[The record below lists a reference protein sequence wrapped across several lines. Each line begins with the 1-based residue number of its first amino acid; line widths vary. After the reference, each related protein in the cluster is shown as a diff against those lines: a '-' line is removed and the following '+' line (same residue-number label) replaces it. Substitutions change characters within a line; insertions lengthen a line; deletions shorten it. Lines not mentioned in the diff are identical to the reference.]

1 MPKLYQYLINDIID
15 IKSWLVKNSFD
26 VASFRRVTVE
36 SVEKVQVFGNLDK
49 ALNEKFIIKIRF
61 FNKECDFSVVR
72 NKEGKFNLNILTEK
86 NLPYKNQISYNITE
100 PTADINNYSRWDGSE
115 FKIKRYICEPILEN
129 SSDHS
134 EIISVPELL
143 VFYRIY
149 D

>member
-26 VASFRRVTVE
+26 VASFRKVIVE
-36 SVEKVQVFGNLDK
+36 SVEKVQVFGNLDE
-49 ALNEKFIIKIRF
+49 ALNEKFITKIRF
-61 FNKECDFSVVR
+61 FNKSYEFNVVS
-72 NKEGKFNLNILTEK
+72 NKKDKFDLTILTEK
-86 NLPYKNQISYNITE
+86 NLVYKNQTYNIIE
-100 PTADINNYSRWDGSE
+100 SSDNIKNYNRQDGSE
-115 FKIKRYICEPILEN
+115 FEIKRYICEPILEN

>member
-26 VASFRRVTVE
+26 VASFRKVIVE
-36 SVEKVQVFGNLDK
+36 SVEKVQVFGNLDE

-61 FNKECDFSVVR
+61 FNKSYEFNVVS
-72 NKEGKFNLNILTEK
+72 NKKDKFDLTILTKK
-86 NLPYKNQISYNITE
+86 NLVYKNQTYNIIE
-100 PTADINNYSRWDGSE
+100 SSDNIKNYNRQDGSE
-115 FKIKRYICEPILEN
+115 FEIKRYICEPILEN

>member
-26 VASFRRVTVE
+26 VASFRKVIVE
-36 SVEKVQVFGNLDK
+36 SVEKVQVFGNLDE

-72 NKEGKFNLNILTEK
+72 NKEGKFDLNILTEK
-86 NLPYKNQISYNITE
+86 NLPYKNQTYNIIE
-100 PTADINNYSRWDGSE
+100 SSDNIKNYNRQDGSE
-115 FKIKRYICEPILEN
+115 FEIKGYICEPILEN

>member
-15 IKSWLVKNSFD
+15 IKSWLVENSFD
-26 VASFRRVTVE
+26 VASFRKVIVE
-36 SVEKVQVFGNLDK
+36 SVEKVQVFGNLDE

-61 FNKECDFSVVR
+61 FNKGYEFNVVS
-72 NKEGKFNLNILTEK
+72 NKKDKFNLTILTEK
-86 NLPYKNQISYNITE
+86 NLVYKNQTYNIIE
-100 PTADINNYSRWDGSE
+100 SSDNIKNYNRQDVSE

>member
-26 VASFRRVTVE
+26 VASFRKVIVE
-36 SVEKVQVFGNLDK
+36 SVEKVQVFGNLDE

-61 FNKECDFSVVR
+61 FNKSYEFNVVS
-72 NKEGKFNLNILTEK
+72 NKKDKFDLTILTEK
-86 NLPYKNQISYNITE
+86 NLVYKNQTYNIIE
-100 PTADINNYSRWDGSE
+100 SSDNIKNYNRQDVSE